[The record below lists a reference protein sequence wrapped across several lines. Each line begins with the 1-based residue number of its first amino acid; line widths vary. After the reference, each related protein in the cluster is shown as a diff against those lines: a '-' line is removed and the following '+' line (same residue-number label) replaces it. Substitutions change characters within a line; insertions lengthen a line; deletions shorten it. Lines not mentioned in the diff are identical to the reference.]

1 MTMNYRNNSDS
12 NSDEKE
18 SHLVS
23 RVASKNKFFES
34 ELQGDTD
41 QTSKIERCSK
51 SDIWN

>member
-23 RVASKNKFFES
+23 E
-34 ELQGDTD
+34 DTRANNLLKD
-41 QTSKIERCSK
+41 RIPY
-51 SDIWN
+51 WNYE

>member
-23 RVASKNKFFES
+23 ENTRLNKFCES
-34 ELQGDTD
+34 ELQGTTD
-41 QTSKIERCSK
+41 QNSRIKRF
-51 SDIWN
+51 